1 MMISAFCFFRMANR
15 HTFGAIFGRDLV
27 DPKARDHYRTMV
39 GDMVV
44 RFLTAGPTTP
54 VRPSQRR

>member
-1 MMISAFCFFRMANR
+1 
-15 HTFGAIFGRDLV
+15 V

-44 RFLTAGPTTP
+44 RFLAVGPTDP
-54 VRPSQRR
+54 PKPRRRA